1 MIKILHLYPQLMNLY
16 GDYGNLTVLCRH
28 LNDLGLEV
36 QVDWK
41 EPDDLCCLTDY
52 DLIYMGSGTE
62 SNQKIA
68 LENLKKQKDELKSC
82 LENDRAILFTGN
94 AMELLGTKIDD
105 EEGLGL
111 IGFTVKTTEKRYTGD
126 VILHNDQI
134 GDVVGF
140 INKSTLIEGGKEDA
154 LFAYEFRDVNLE
166 DNEYEGYRR
175 KNLFGT
181 HVIGPVLVKNP
192 PFMDHIVG
200 LLAGKDFRKVLYE
213 HEQKAYETNLSQ
225 LRKREEN

>member
-36 QVDWK
+36 QVDRK

-62 SNQKIA
+62 NNQKIA

-82 LENDRAILFTGN
+82 LENDRVILFTGN

-200 LLAGKDFRKVLYE
+200 LLVGKDFRKVLYE

>member
-28 LNDLGLEV
+28 LKDLGLEV
-36 QVDWK
+36 QVDRK
-41 EPDDLCCLTDY
+41 EPDDLFCLFDY

-62 SNQKIA
+62 SNQKVA
-68 LENLKKQKDELKSC
+68 LEKLKRQTNELKSC
-82 LENDRAILFTGN
+82 LENGKVILFTGN
-94 AMELLGTKIDD
+94 AMELLGKKIDD
-105 EEGLGL
+105 EEGLEL
-111 IGFTVKTTEKRYTGD
+111 IDFTVSTSEKRYTGD

-140 INKSTLIEGGKEDA
+140 INKSTLIQGGKENA
-154 LFAYEFRDVNLE
+154 LFYYEFRDINLE
-166 DNEYEGYRR
+166 DNEYEGYRLN
-175 KNLFGT
+175 NLFGT

-192 PFMDHIVG
+192 PFMDHIVE
-200 LLAGKDFRKVLYE
+200 LLAGKDYRKIVYE

-225 LRKREEN
+225 LRKREEK